1 MRSGEIDFPDKDI
14 PLREDV
20 SLLGTLVGQMLSE
33 QGGGALFSKV
43 EKVRRTAI
51 ARREGT
57 PVTDDLAALVRG
69 LEVPEAMS
77 LVRAFSA
84 YFQVVNLAELVHR
97 IRRRR
102 DYLRDNDTPQPRGI
116 HDTIARL
123 AAAGLRLDDV
133 QDYLGGILYEPV
145 FTAHPTEATRR
156 TLLEKQQIIARRLVD
171 RLDPSRTPQEEQ
183 ALLSHI
189 RSEITSAWQTVEHP
203 SERMTVRDERE
214 NVLFFLTDVI
224 YRIIPVFYEDVE
236 DALVKTYGEQ
246 ANAIRVPLMIRFASW
261 VGGDMDGNP
270 NVGATTIRDSLADQR
285 QLIIGQYR
293 ADIATLSRRL
303 SQSVESVGINR
314 EVIDRTEQYAEM
326 FPTVAAAIHRR
337 QGDMYYRRLLR
348 LISARLGAT
357 QTEDKQGYHSADE
370 FFEDLRMIARSLRDH
385 QGQHAGL
392 FAMRRLLRR
401 VEAFG
406 FHLATLDVRQD
417 ALVHRR
423 VVGHALGEPDWLEMS
438 AKQRTERLVRALKE
452 PKPDFDADDESR
464 ETLAVFRAISDSQ
477 TLYGPNAIGPF
488 IVSMTQGAD
497 DVLSVLV
504 LAHWAGLADGSHGI
518 SLDVA
523 PLLETVDDL
532 KNGPAIMESLLSDS
546 TYRNHLQ
553 QRGLRQIIM
562 IGYSDSNKDGG
573 LAASR
578 WALRNGEKALV
589 QVMRAADVSLTLFHG
604 RGGTISRG
612 GGKVHRAV
620 LAAPKGSVNGRLRV
634 TEQGEIINAKFGVR
648 GIALRILE
656 QAAGATALATYIEP
670 RQLPKSLQSHDV
682 MEQLA
687 DVARSCYRALVY
699 DTPELVDYFRQT
711 TPIDVIERMQIG
723 SRPAS
728 RRSGKGIEN
737 LRAIPWV
744 FAWTQSRLVLPGWYG
759 VGQGLEAV
767 EEQFGLDH
775 LRSLQQEWPFFAN
788 LIDDVEMVMAK
799 ADMNIAARYADLA
812 DDSIRPLFDDISAA
826 FERTVDIVLSIK
838 SSENLLDD
846 DPALQR
852 SIRLRNPY
860 TDPISLLQVD
870 LLQRWRATGRTDNHL
885 LEALFASVRGIA
897 QALQNTG

>member
-1 MRSGEIDFPDKDI
+1 MRSGEIDFPEKDL

-20 SLLGTLVGQMLSE
+20 SLLGALVGQMLAE
-33 QGGGALFSKV
+33 QGGEGLFSQV
-43 EKVRRTAI
+43 EQVRRTAI

-57 PVTDDLAALVRG
+57 PATDDLAALVSG
-69 LEVPEAMS
+69 LAVPDALS
-77 LVRAFSA
+77 LVRGFAA

-102 DYLRDNDTPQPRGI
+102 DYLRDNDQPQPQGM

-123 AAAGLRLDDV
+123 AAAGLQLNEV
-133 QDYLGGILYEPV
+133 QAYLGSILYEPV

-156 TLLEKQQIIARRLVD
+156 TLLEKQQVIARRLVD

-189 RSEITSAWQTVEHP
+189 RAEITSAWQTVEHP
-203 SERMTVRDERE
+203 SERMTVADERE

-236 DALVKTYGEQ
+236 DALVQTYGEAAQ
-246 ANAIRVPLMIRFASW
+246 AIRVPQMIRFASW

-270 NVGATTIRDSLADQR
+270 NVGATTIRESLADQR
-285 QLIIGQYR
+285 QLIIRRYQ
-293 ADIATLSRRL
+293 ADITALSRQL
-303 SQSVESVGINR
+303 SQSVERADINQ
-314 EVIDRTEQYAEM
+314 EVMGRTERYAGL
-326 FPTVAAAIHRR
+326 FPAVAAATPGR
-337 QGDMYYRRLLR
+337 QSDMYYRQLLR
-348 LISARLGAT
+348 LIGARLQAT
-357 QTEDKQGYHSADE
+357 LAQDPQGYPGVDE
-370 FFEDLRMIARSLRDH
+370 FFGDLRLIARSLRDN

-401 VEAFG
+401 VETFG

-423 VVGHALGEPDWLEMS
+423 VIGHVLGEPGWLAMDAS
-438 AKQRTERLVRALKE
+438 QRAERLVRALAE
-452 PKPDFDADDESR
+452 PAPEFQADTETGD
-464 ETLAVFRAISDSQ
+464 TLAVFQAIRDSQ
-477 TLYGPNAIGPF
+477 AFYGPNAIGPF
-488 IVSMTQGAD
+488 IISMTQGAD

-504 LAHWAGLADGSHGI
+504 LAHWAGLGDGSAGI
-518 SLDVA
+518 PLDVA
-523 PLLETVDDL
+523 PLLETVEDL
-532 KNGPAIMESLLSDS
+532 ENGPAIMQALLTDS
-546 TYRNHLQ
+546 SYRAHLER
-553 QRGLRQIIM
+553 RGLRQIIM

-589 QVMRAADVSLTLFHG
+589 QVMQAAKVSLTLFHG

-612 GGKVHRAV
+612 GGKVHQAV

-656 QAAGATALATYIEP
+656 QAAGATALATYMDP
-670 RQLPKSLQSHDV
+670 KQPAKSLQYHAV

-687 DVARSCYRALVY
+687 GVARGAYRDLVY
-699 DTPELVDYFRQT
+699 ETPALVDYFRQA
-711 TPIDVIERMQIG
+711 TPIDVIEKMQIG

-744 FAWTQSRLVLPGWYG
+744 FAWTQNRLVLPGWYG

-767 EEQFGLDH
+767 EKQFGLEH
-775 LRSLQQEWPFFAN
+775 LQSLQQQWPFFAN

-799 ADMNIAARYADLA
+799 ADMNIASHYADLA
-812 DDSIRPLFDDISAA
+812 DDATRPVFDQLSAS
-826 FERTVDIVLSIK
+826 FERTVDIVLRIK
-838 SSENLLDD
+838 GTESLLDD

-870 LLQRWRATGRTDNHL
+870 LLRRWRATDRSDQPL
-885 LEALFASVRGIA
+885 LEALFASVRGIS

>member
-20 SLLGTLVGQMLSE
+20 SLLGALVGQMLSE
-33 QGGGALFSKV
+33 QGGEALFSKV
-43 EKVRRTAI
+43 EQVRRTAI

-57 PVTDDLAALVRG
+57 PVTDDLAALVSG
-69 LEVPEAMS
+69 LAVSEALD
-77 LVRAFSA
+77 LVRAFAA

-102 DYLRDNDTPQPRGI
+102 DYQRANDTPQPRGI
-116 HDTIARL
+116 HDTIDRL
-123 AAAGLRLDDV
+123 AAAGLEFDDV
-133 QDYLGGILYEPV
+133 QDYLSGILYEPV

-156 TLLEKQQIIARRLVD
+156 SLLEKQQVIARRLVD

-183 ALLSHI
+183 ALLSVI
-189 RSEITSAWQTVEHP
+189 RSEITSAWQTVEQP
-203 SERMTVRDERE
+203 SVRMTVGDERE

-224 YRIIPVFYEDVE
+224 YPIIPVFYEGVE
-236 DALVKTYGEQ
+236 DALVQTYGEQ
-246 ANAIRVPLMIRFASW
+246 ASTVRVPLMIRFASW

-270 NVGATTIRDSLADQR
+270 NVGAATIRESLAEQR
-285 QLIIGQYR
+285 QLIIGLYR
-293 ADIATLSRRL
+293 ADLAKIARRL
-303 SQSVESVGINR
+303 SQSVDRVGISK
-314 EVIDRTEQYAEM
+314 EVIARTEQYAEM
-326 FPTVAAAIHRR
+326 FPTVAAATHRR
-337 QGDMYYRRLLR
+337 HGDMYYRNLLR
-348 LISARLGAT
+348 LIAARLEVT
-357 QTEDKQGYHSADE
+357 QAEDPHGYAGVDE
-370 FFEDLRMIARSLRDH
+370 FFADLRMIARSLRDH

-401 VEAFG
+401 VETFG

-423 VVGHALGEPDWLEMS
+423 VIAHALGEPNWLEMS
-438 AKQRTERLVRALKE
+438 AHERTERLVRALQE
-452 PKPDFDADDESR
+452 PRPDFAADDEAHA
-464 ETLAVFRAISDSQ
+464 TLEVFRAIGESQ
-477 TLYGPNAIGPF
+477 ALYGPNAIGPF

-504 LAHWAGLADGSHGI
+504 LAHWADLADEHNHI
-518 SLDVA
+518 ALDVA

-532 KNGPAIMESLLSDS
+532 QNGPAIMETLLADRS
-546 TYRNHLQ
+546 YRGHLES
-553 QRGLRQIIM
+553 RGLRQMIM

-573 LAASR
+573 LVASR

-589 QVMRAADVSLTLFHG
+589 KVMRAADVNLTLFHG

-620 LAAPKGSVNGRLRV
+620 LAAPKGAVNGQLRV

-648 GIALRILE
+648 GIALRTLE

-670 RQLPKSLQSHDV
+670 KPLAKSLQSQAV

-687 DVARSCYRALVY
+687 EVARSHYRELVY
-699 DTPELVDYFRQT
+699 ATPELVDYFRQA

-728 RRSGKGIEN
+728 RRSGKGIES

-767 EEQFGLDH
+767 EAQFGLER
-775 LRSLQQEWPFFAN
+775 LRSLHQEWPFFAN
-788 LIDDVEMVMAK
+788 MIDDVEMVLAK
-799 ADMNIAARYADLA
+799 ADMNIAERYADLA
-812 DDSIRPLFDDISAA
+812 DSSTRPLFDDISTA
-826 FERTVDIVLSIK
+826 FERTVDIVLRIK
-838 SSENLLDD
+838 GSDNLLDS

-870 LLQRWRATGRTDNHL
+870 LLRRWRATDRTDEQL

-897 QALQNTG
+897 QALKNTG

>member
-1 MRSGEIDFPDKDI
+1 MKRGEIDFPDKDI

-20 SLLGTLVGQMLSE
+20 SLLGGLVGEMLSE
-33 QGGGALFSKV
+33 QGGEALFNKV
-43 EKVRRTAI
+43 EQVRRTAI
-51 ARREGT
+51 SRREEVADT
-57 PVTDDLAALVRG
+57 SDLAALVQG
-69 LEVPEAMS
+69 LESAQALR

-84 YFQVVNLAELVHR
+84 YFQVVNLAERVHR

-102 DYLRDNDTPQPRGI
+102 DYLRDHDGPQPRGM

-123 AAAGLRLDDV
+123 AESGLKLSAV
-133 QDYLGGILYEPV
+133 QDYLGDILYEPV

-156 TLLEKQQIIARRLVD
+156 TLLEKQQVIARRLVD
-171 RLDPSRTPQEEQ
+171 RLDPSRTPQEEL

-189 RSEITSAWQTVEHP
+189 RSEVTGAWQTIEHP
-203 SERMTVRDERE
+203 SERLTVRDERE
-214 NVLFFLTDVI
+214 SVLFFLTDVI

-236 DALVKTYGEQ
+236 DALVQTYGEQ
-246 ANAIRVPLMIRFASW
+246 AGDISVPLMIRFASW

-270 NVGATTIRDSLADQR
+270 NVGARTIRESLAEQR
-285 QLIIGQYR
+285 QLIIGLYR
-293 ADIATLSRRL
+293 ADLAKLARKL
-303 SQSVESVGINR
+303 SQSVERVGINS
-314 EVIDRTEQYAEM
+314 EVIDRAEQYSEM
-326 FPTVAAAIHRR
+326 FPLVAATVHRR
-337 QGDMYYRRLLR
+337 HGDMYYRRLLR

-357 QTEDKQGYHSADE
+357 QTDDKFAYDNVGE
-370 FFEDLRMIARSLRDH
+370 FFEDLRMVARSLRDN

-401 VEAFG
+401 VETFG

-423 VVGHALGEPDWLEMS
+423 VIGRGLDQPDWLEMS
-438 AKQRTERLVRALKE
+438 AKERTRRLQRALRE
-452 PKPDFDADDESR
+452 PRPEFEEDDEAR
-464 ETLAVFRAISDSQ
+464 DTLAVFRAIGDSQ
-477 TLYGPNAIGPF
+477 VFYGANAIGPF

-497 DVLSVLV
+497 DVLSVFV
-504 LAHWAGLADGSHGI
+504 LAHWAGLSDANDHI

-523 PLLETVDDL
+523 PLLDTVDDL
-532 KNGPAIMESLLSDS
+532 KNGPHIMRTLLGNRD
-546 TYRNHLQ
+546 YRNHL
-553 QRGLRQIIM
+553 RRRESRQIIM

-589 QVMRAADVSLTLFHG
+589 EVMRDADVSLTLFHG

-656 QAAGATALATYIEP
+656 QAAGATALASYVDP
-670 RQLPKSLQSHDV
+670 KQPAKSLRANDI
-682 MEQLA
+682 MEKLSG
-687 DVARSCYRALVY
+687 VARAAYRELVYETPALV
-699 DTPELVDYFRQT
+699 EFFRQA

-759 VGQGLEAV
+759 VGHGLEAAV
-767 EEQFGLDH
+767 DEFGLDR
-775 LRSLQQEWPFFAN
+775 LRDLHQEWPFFAN
-788 LIDDVEMVMAK
+788 LIDDVEMVLAK
-799 ADMNIAARYADLA
+799 ADMDIASHYTTLA
-812 DDSIRPLFDDISAA
+812 DKDLNPLFDEIHAA
-826 FERTVDIVLSIK
+826 FDRMTDIVLRIK
-838 SSENLLDD
+838 DAGNLLDD
-846 DPALQR
+846 DPSLQR

-870 LLQRWRATGRTDNHL
+870 LLRRWRDGERRDADL
-885 LEALFASVRGIA
+885 LDALFASVRGIA
-897 QALQNTG
+897 EALQNTG

>member
-1 MRSGEIDFPDKDI
+1 MRTEEIDFPDKDI

-20 SLLGTLVGQMLSE
+20 SMLGTLVGQMLAE
-33 QGGGALFSKV
+33 QGGEALFNQV
-43 EKVRRTAI
+43 EQVRRTAI
-51 ARREGT
+51 MGREGT
-57 PVTDDLAALVRG
+57 PVTDDLATMVSDLA
-69 LEVPEAMS
+69 VPEALS
-77 LVRAFSA
+77 LVRSFAA

-102 DYLRDNDTPQPRGI
+102 DYQRANDQPQPRGM

-123 AAAGLRLDDV
+123 ALEGLEFDDV
-133 QDYLGGILYEPV
+133 QDYLSGILYQPV

-156 TLLEKQQIIARRLVD
+156 SLLEKQQVIARVLVD

-183 ALLSHI
+183 ALLSVI
-189 RSEITSAWQTVEHP
+189 RAEITSAWQTVEHP

-224 YRIIPVFYEDVE
+224 YRIIPVFYEGVE
-236 DALVKTYGEQ
+236 DALVQIYGKQ
-246 ANAIRVPLMIRFASW
+246 AEAVHVPLMLRFASW

-270 NVGATTIRDSLADQR
+270 YVGADTIRESLTEQR
-285 QLIIGQYR
+285 QLIMGQYR
-293 ADIATLSRRL
+293 ADALKLSRQL
-303 SQSVESVGINR
+303 SQSIDRVGISK
-314 EVIDRTEQYAEM
+314 EVVARTEQYAAM
-326 FPTVAAAIHRR
+326 FPAAAAATHRR
-337 QGDMYYRRLLR
+337 QGDMYYRSLLR
-348 LISARLGAT
+348 LIAARLEAT
-357 QTEDKQGYHSADE
+357 QAEGQHGYVGVDE
-370 FFEDLRMIARSLRDH
+370 FFADLRMIARSLRDN
-385 QGQHAGL
+385 QGQLAGL

-401 VEAFG
+401 VETFG

-423 VVGHALGEPDWLEMS
+423 VIGQALGEPGWLDMS
-438 AKQRTERLVRALKE
+438 AHERTERLVRALKE
-452 PKPDFDADDESR
+452 PKPDFSADDEAR
-464 ETLAVFRAISDSQ
+464 DTLEVFRTIGQSQ
-477 TLYGPNAIGPF
+477 ALYGPNAIGPF

-504 LAHWAGLADGSHGI
+504 LAQWAGLTDEDNHIA
-518 SLDVA
+518 LDVA

-532 KNGPAIMESLLSDS
+532 ENGPAIMETLLADQS
-546 TYRNHLQ
+546 YRDHLA
-553 QRGLRQIIM
+553 QRGARQIIM

-573 LAASR
+573 LVASR

-589 QVMRAADVSLTLFHG
+589 EVMRNADVSLTLFHG

-620 LAAPKGSVNGRLRV
+620 LAAPKGAVNGRLRV

-656 QAAGATALATYIEP
+656 QAVGATALATYIKP
-670 RQLPKSLQSHDV
+670 KPLAKSLQSQAV

-687 DVARSCYRALVY
+687 EVARSRYKNLVY
-699 DTPELVDYFRQT
+699 ETPELVDYFRQT

-728 RRSGKGIEN
+728 RRSGDGIEN

-759 VGQGLEAV
+759 VGHGLEAV
-767 EEQFGLDH
+767 EAEFGIER
-775 LRSLQQEWPFFAN
+775 LRRLQLEWPYFAN
-788 LIDDVEMVMAK
+788 LIDDVEMVLAK

-812 DDSIRPLFDDISAA
+812 DDATRPLFDNISAD
-826 FERTVDIVLSIK
+826 FQRTVDIVLRIK
-838 SSENLLDD
+838 ESENLLDSD
-846 DPALQR
+846 LALQR

-870 LLQRWRATGRTDNHL
+870 LLRRWRETERTDEHL

>member
-1 MRSGEIDFPDKDI
+1 
-14 PLREDV
+14 
-20 SLLGTLVGQMLSE
+20 MLSE
-33 QGGGALFSKV
+33 QGGEALFSKV

-171 RLDPSRTPQEEQ
+171 RLDPSRTP
-183 ALLSHI
+183 
-189 RSEITSAWQTVEHP
+189 
-203 SERMTVRDERE
+203 VRDERE

-293 ADIATLSRRL
+293 ADIATLSGRL

-337 QGDMYYRRLLR
+337 QGDMYYR
-348 LISARLGAT
+348 

-870 LLQRWRATGRTDNHL
+870 LLQRWRETDRTDNHL